1 MATLILG
8 ASAAFAAPFATAPLS
23 TGLAALPRLLVLPP
37 SFDPPAIDV
46 TAAGSLP
53 LATDA
58 AAEYQQFGAATTNP
72 DWLLQLATLLNSPP
86 AVVETS
92 YAYSDQVEGWVT
104 PLRNIELTPAGGV
117 LAVFTVSLL
126 VWSRRRMDAQRA
138 LYYQEAEAL
147 EREAVE
153 ARRQRLR
160 DLGVDDGRRRRD
172 ADA

>member
-1 MATLILG
+1 MVGFILG
-8 ASAAFAAPFATAPLS
+8 ASVAFAAPFAAAPLS
-23 TGLAALPRLLVLPP
+23 TGFAALPRLLVLPP

-58 AAEYQQFGAATTNP
+58 LATTNP

-126 VWSRRRMDAQRA
+126 VWSRRRMDAQRT
-138 LYYQEAEAL
+138 LYYQQAEAL